1 MLVYQ
6 RVYIYICTYGYY
18 IFLLSLIVA
27 SAAALL
33 GSVNTKSCEMK
44 INPRHNPCQWC
55 VRRMTLAWIGT
66 IGQMLRGGKGK
77 SSAASQLAKAAR
89 IAEEMALQKAGAYS
103 LRVVVRQAPVSSF
116 PTALC
121 WGSSLRTLYLCR
133 KDIIA
138 GKFTHMSSVGLGDL
152 EPMRPCANFN
162 LCTPGSI
169 CSTWTIGSFQIE
181 AAPSKSV
188 GSAGCSSMPTLP
200 ANAVSRSAFK
210 RET

>member
-1 MLVYQ
+1 MV
-6 RVYIYICTYGYY
+6 CPKDD
-18 IFLLSLIVA
+18 A
-27 SAAALL
+27 
-33 GSVNTKSCEMK
+33 CMD
-44 INPRHNPCQWC
+44 RHNW
-55 VRRMTLAWIGT
+55 TNAS
-66 IGQMLRGGKGK
+66 GGKGK

-200 ANAVSRSAFK
+200 ANAVSRSAS
-210 RET
+210 REKHRRAVPNVDLPDLTNRQAVIPPKVVFIT